1 MPATT
6 TRLNPHRPTPRPGI
20 PAIRLPLLLAA
31 GLALTGCN
39 LKTGEALMRQGHQ
52 AMVECQHGERAITD
66 GDELRC
72 EDWEYVRSNY
82 LERRRSDRQAP

>member
-1 MPATT
+1 METPQHDHTRCQQRRWTT
-6 TRLNPHRPTPRPGI
+6 AWLSGF
-20 PAIRLPLLLAA
+20 
-31 GLALTGCN
+31 LALAGTLAGCDARI
-39 LKTGEALMRQGHQ
+39 GEALMRQGHQ

-82 LERRRSDRQAP
+82 LEANRR